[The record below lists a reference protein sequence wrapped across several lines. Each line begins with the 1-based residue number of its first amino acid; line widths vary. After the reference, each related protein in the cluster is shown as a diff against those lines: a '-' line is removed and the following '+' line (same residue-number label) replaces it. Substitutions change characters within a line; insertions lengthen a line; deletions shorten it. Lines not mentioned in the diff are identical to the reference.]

1 MSTLSIQSA
10 FPLSLDLLAGALNR
24 EKKSDPQ
31 RENNKTTRLRVEKL
45 SRTLATDPIQLQAGT
60 VTHTDANDMDLLE
73 LEGELAL
80 LGHLESEL
88 EALESS
94 RICR

>member
-24 EKKSDPQ
+24 EKKILLHSV
-31 RENNKTTRLRVEKL
+31 KTTKLRIEKL
-45 SRTLATDPIQLQAGT
+45 SKTLDVDPIQLQAGT
-60 VTHTDANDMDLLE
+60 VAHTDANDMDLLE

-80 LGHLESEL
+80 LGHLEGEL
-88 EALESS
+88 AALESS

>member
-1 MSTLSIQSA
+1 MSTLSIQSV
-10 FPLSLDLLAGALNR
+10 FPLSMDLLAGALNR
-24 EKKSDPQ
+24 EKKILLHSV
-31 RENNKTTRLRVEKL
+31 NTTKLRVEKL
-45 SRTLATDPIQLQAGT
+45 SKTLAVDPIQLQAGT
-60 VTHTDANDMDLLE
+60 IVHTDANDMDLLE

-88 EALESS
+88 AALESS